1 MLKHV
6 SYQRAIQKN
15 FQPVVPTP
23 PHFTLPSLDFKH
35 DCQRRLPIKDKKR
48 WRLRRSL
55 FVSFDVEDDKLTAV
69 IKYCLAEKNKVSS
82 KEILIFKRK
91 GIANFGIAV

>member
-1 MLKHV
+1 M
-6 SYQRAIQKN
+6 
-15 FQPVVPTP
+15 
-23 PHFTLPSLDFKH
+23 
-35 DCQRRLPIKDKKR
+35 
-48 WRLRRSL
+48 